1 MQTNLVVLLLF
12 AGLGCTSERTE
23 SKRRDRDEETEQIQH
38 LLEIVHPVML
48 SLCETRAAEREI
60 EMISYELV
68 KDHSTGLITI
78 GNFQAEEF
86 FPIASRA
93 DYLRLAGEIY
103 SMRCPTPTPID
114 KRCSGIDQCVQQI
127 KDCLNRND
135 HPRLSRVHDFTQARQ
150 RDYDF
155 FRRRHVD
162 STTLERIRSLPPFV
176 ATDSS
181 IISGVKLFTLV
192 L

>member
-114 KRCSGIDQCVQQI
+114 KRCSGIDHCVQQ
-127 KDCLNRND
+127 KRVNVTMTFFVGGMWTLRRSKEYVRCL
-135 HPRLSRVHDFTQARQ
+135 RLWRPI
-150 RDYDF
+150 
-155 FRRRHVD
+155 RR
-162 STTLERIRSLPPFV
+162 SYLE
-176 ATDSS
+176 
-181 IISGVKLFTLV
+181 
-192 L
+192 